1 MGNVSVAGSLEE
13 VKAKLQRIK
22 EVTVNRQVEGYPM
35 FQHRDNWKYI
45 TVQDNNV
52 CPTCSPLNGQ
62 LLRGDY
68 ILGDYPYFTV
78 ESKLEI
84 KVHNSTE
91 YHNALKCRCKAEWI
105 NRHEAVL
112 QVIHEEISD
121 AVGYVESRVFTRTPT
136 S

>member
-1 MGNVSVAGSLEE
+1 VGNVNVAGSLEE
-13 VKAKLQRIK
+13 VRAKLQRIK
-22 EVTVNRQVEGYPM
+22 QVVSVRQAEGYRM
-35 FQHRDNWKYI
+35 FQHRDSWRYEA
-45 TVQDNNV
+45 VLDENV

-91 YHNALKCRCKAEWI
+91 YHSAQRCRCRAKWL

-112 QVIHEEISD
+112 MVVHEEISD
-121 AVGYVESRVFTRTPT
+121 AVGFVESRVYTRTLRT
-136 S
+136 